1 MLQVGWLCPRCKK
14 VNAPWVSQCSCENN
28 LKININEPWAD
39 SFNEDSFNKE
49 YESFWGTK
57 AETNKT

>member
-1 MLQVGWLCPRCKK
+1 MLQEGWLCPRCQKI
-14 VNAPWVSQCSCENN
+14 NAPWVSQCPCENN
-28 LKININEPWAD
+28 LKINIDGSLAD
-39 SFNEDSFNKE
+39 SFNME